1 MNCVKRFNLK
11 RLPKIRMLSF
21 ELILIAFAGAF
32 IAGMINALAG
42 NGSVITLTIL
52 TELLGLPGNVAN
64 GTNRVGVLLNAAGAM
79 TGFVGKRDM
88 HYRQNMIFILPVI
101 IGATVGIGVATIVT
115 HAQFMGVFKILMV
128 LMLVVILVKPE
139 RWLIEKPG
147 TSNLPKWI
155 IWILMLGL
163 GFYGGFIQMG
173 MGVFYLALLVLVARL
188 PMIEANTIK
197 ALSVGAF
204 TIIAVLV
211 FTITGQIVWFVGLIM
226 GVAQFFGG
234 WIAAHYASKI
244 PGAPKVAYY
253 VLILAVILS
262 LLKLFQVF

>member
-1 MNCVKRFNLK
+1 MW
-11 RLPKIRMLSF
+11 SF
-21 ELILIAFAGAF
+21 EHLLIAFVGAL

-64 GTNRVGVLLNAAGAM
+64 GTNRVGVLFNAAGAM

-88 HYRQNMIFILPVI
+88 HYKRQMIFIVPVI
-101 IGATVGIGVATIVT
+101 IGAIAGILLATRVT
-115 HAQFMGVFKILMV
+115 HAQFMGVFKVLMV
-128 LMLVVILVKPE
+128 VMLIVILVKPE

-147 TSNLPKWI
+147 KSSMPGWL
-155 IWILMLGL
+155 IWIMMLGL

-173 MGVFYLALLVLVARL
+173 MGVFYLAILVLIARL

-197 ALSVGAF
+197 ALSVGLF
-204 TIIAVLV
+204 TIIAVLI
-211 FTITGQIVWFVGLIM
+211 FAISGQIIWFIGLTM

-234 WIAAHYASKI
+234 WISAHYASKI

-253 VLILAVILS
+253 VLILAIFLS
-262 LLKLFQVF
+262 LLKLFEVF

>member
-1 MNCVKRFNLK
+1 MTW
-11 RLPKIRMLSF
+11 SF
-21 ELILIAFAGAF
+21 EHLAIAFAGAF

-52 TELLGLPGNVAN
+52 TELIGLPGNIAN
-64 GTNRVGVLLNAAGAM
+64 GTNRVGVLFNAAGAM
-79 TGFVGKRDM
+79 TGFVGKRDLN
-88 HYRQNMIFILPVI
+88 YRHHMIYILPVI
-101 IGATVGIGVATIVT
+101 IGAIGGILLATMVT

-128 LMLVVILVKPE
+128 IMLIVILVKPE

-147 TSNLPKWI
+147 KTGIPKWI
-155 IWILMLGL
+155 IWILMVLL

-173 MGVFYLALLVLVARL
+173 MGVFYLAMLVLIARL

-197 ALSVGAF
+197 ALSVGIF
-204 TIIAVLV
+204 TILAVII
-211 FTITGQIVWFVGLIM
+211 FAISGQIIWFIGLTM

-234 WIAAHYASKI
+234 WLSAHYASKI
-244 PGAPKVAYY
+244 PGASKLAYY
-253 VLILAVILS
+253 VLIVAVMLS